1 MAKRIYT
8 TSAFDGGLNT
18 KAQPLQLSRSQTPDA
33 LNVYPDDL
41 GAITSRLGYTYL
53 NNSGLTIGGAKVRI
67 IDMANFKQDDGTER
81 LVVFAA
87 APSPGQSGAWQ
98 YNSATSAFDAI
109 DTTTGIFNYA
119 APRIITA
126 QYKNYLYSTDGRV
139 RYKWDGTSWT
149 KAGVSAPSGAA
160 TATSGGTGLVSAGD
174 YLYKYTYVNSAS
186 TEGNPNSA
194 MTLTFSLASAG
205 QVSLTGLQN
214 PGSGTSWG
222 INGMRIY
229 RTSANGSAYYL
240 VASVPMTSVYMDNIS
255 NASLTATIPAANYP
269 PPSGVVMVN
278 HKDRMF
284 YAGNLSLDTTNRNRV
299 YWSALANPE
308 IVDIDLDFFR
318 FGWDG
323 ENINALGASADQL
336 LIIKDKSVYELH
348 MPDPGKSLSWF
359 PRKIPTEFGGE
370 AYNFAIPLKNGFIIF
385 SKNGFSYIESGAG
398 NIESTIQ
405 LSSDS
410 FRGKNISDVILD
422 QIVDPTTGVTPTAM
436 YLGTGIN
443 FKNAVWIALPTGS
456 NAYNDTVFYFD
467 YVRGRSAQG
476 VGAWYKMS
484 NMQFASFAEHEDELY
499 AASSRLDGYVYKLEQ
514 ANQFYDNIT
523 SAACVATQ
531 GPLAINAYYTSPPQY
546 GSQSEYH
553 YWKDLREV
561 RIVASAMSGQ
571 SLILYVS
578 TDFGATNDFS
588 FHVNTNPNVDI
599 YGVSGTVSHTNV
611 TRKVQ
616 IPDNVRGN
624 AFQWKVTN
632 SSAVGV
638 GFKVFSVELD
648 ANIRSRR

>member
-1 MAKRIYT
+1 MAKSIWTLDR
-8 TSAFDGGLNT
+8 FDGGLAT
-18 KAQPLQLSRSQTPDA
+18 KPQPLQVGRTQTPDA

-41 GAITSRLGYTYL
+41 GAITSRLGYKYL
-53 NNSGLTIGGAKVRI
+53 NNSGLTIGGNKVRI
-67 IDMANFKQDDGTER
+67 IDMTNFKQDDGTER
-81 LVVFAA
+81 LVVYGATA
-87 APSPGQSGAWQ
+87 TPGQSGAWK
-98 YNSATSAFDAI
+98 YNSTASRFDSI

-119 APRIITA
+119 TPRIISA

-149 KAGVSAPSGAA
+149 KAGVSAPSG
-160 TATSGGTGLVSAGD
+160 TLTGTSGGTGNVSAGS
-174 YLYKYTYVNSAS
+174 YLYKYTYVNSAA

-194 MTLTFSLASAG
+194 MTADM
-205 QVSLTGLQN
+205 SLTSLGKISIAGLQN

-229 RTSANGSAYYL
+229 RTSAGGSAYYL
-240 VASVPMTSVYMDNIS
+240 VASMPMTTTYLDNIS
-255 NASLTATIPAANYP
+255 NASLTVTIPAANYP
-269 PPSGVVMVN
+269 PPSGVVMVS

-323 ENINALGASADQL
+323 ENVNALGASADQL
-336 LIIKDKSVYELH
+336 LIIKDKSIYELH

-359 PRKIPTEFGGE
+359 PRKVPTEYGGE
-370 AYNFAIPLKNGFIIF
+370 AYNFAIPLNNGFVVF

-398 NIESTIQ
+398 NVESTIQ
-405 LSSDS
+405 LSSDT

-422 QIVDPTTGVTPTAM
+422 QIVDATTGVTPSAM
-436 YLGTGIN
+436 YLATGIN
-443 FKNAVWIALPTGS
+443 YKNAIWIAMPTAT
-456 NAYNDTVFYFD
+456 NAFNDVVFYFD
-467 YVRGRSAQG
+467 YLRGPGAPG
-476 VGAWYKMS
+476 VGAWFKMS
-484 NMQFASFAEHEDELY
+484 NMKFASFAEHEEKLY
-499 AASSRLDGYVYKLEQ
+499 AASSRLDGYVYEMEV
-514 ANQFYDNIT
+514 ANQFYDNIA
-523 SAACVATQ
+523 SGACIATE
-531 GPLAINAYYTSPPQY
+531 GPLQINAYYTSPQLY
-546 GSQSEYH
+546 GGKNDYH

-571 SLILYVS
+571 SLILQIS
-578 TDFGATNDFS
+578 TDFGSTVDYS
-588 FHVNTNPNVDI
+588 FHVNTNPNVDV

-616 IPDNVRGN
+616 IPDNVKGN
-624 AFQWKVTN
+624 AFQWKITN
-632 SSAVGV
+632 SAANGV
-638 GFKVFSVELD
+638 GFKVISVELD